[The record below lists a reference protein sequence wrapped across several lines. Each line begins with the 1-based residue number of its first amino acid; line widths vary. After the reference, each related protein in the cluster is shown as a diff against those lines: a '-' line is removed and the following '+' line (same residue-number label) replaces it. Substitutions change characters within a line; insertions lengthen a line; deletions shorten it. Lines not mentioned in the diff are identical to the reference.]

1 MIHKLYEV
9 KQAHALFIT
18 LWEKVK
24 ASLEAGNKLEIEIK
38 PENKSREQEK
48 LYHAIIGKITKQAE
62 HAGAKWDS
70 ESWKRF
76 LLDQFAKDTD
86 RPAGKIAPSLDGE
99 RIVQIGLLSR
109 EFNKEDAM
117 EFTEWLMAWAT
128 ERGFEV

>member
-24 ASLEAGNKLEIEIK
+24 ASLEAGNRLEIEVK

-62 HAGAKWDS
+62 HAGSRWDS

-117 EFTEWLMAWAT
+117 EFTEWLMAWAA